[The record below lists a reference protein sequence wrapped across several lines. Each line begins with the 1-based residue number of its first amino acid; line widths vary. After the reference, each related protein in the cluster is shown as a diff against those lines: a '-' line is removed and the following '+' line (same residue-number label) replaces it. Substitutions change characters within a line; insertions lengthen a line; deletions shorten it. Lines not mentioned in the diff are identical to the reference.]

1 VSGRR
6 PAIDL
11 QEAFNER
18 AAIIQ
23 FCSGVPAMT
32 REESERIASAQMA
45 LTDDEAEFLMG
56 AEAIGQH
63 GSGHR
68 ERSEEDEGLD
78 DC

>member
-1 VSGRR
+1 
-6 PAIDL
+6 
-11 QEAFNER
+11 
-18 AAIIQ
+18 
-23 FCSGVPAMT
+23 MT

>member
-1 VSGRR
+1 MSGKR

-32 REESERIASAQMA
+32 REESDRIASAQMA

-56 AEAIGQH
+56 AEATKRQSPEVVKGFAPKA
-63 GSGHR
+63 R
-68 ERSEEDEGLD
+68 RP
-78 DC
+78 